1 MYNPRLE
8 LGFQFV
14 AQFGS
19 PSVLPYDC
27 VVERLARLGVPHNRC
42 LALVGDSDTG
52 NDLAVDVERGYD
64 FGDD

>member
-1 MYNPRLE
+1 MYEVRLA

-27 VVERLARLGVPHNRC
+27 VVERLARLGVPHHRC
-42 LALVGDSDTG
+42 LALVGDSDSG
-52 NDLAVDVERGYD
+52 NVLAVDVERGYH